1 VKLLPGKFL
10 AGVMATENIVMLACA
25 GVLCTLHVLGG
36 PLSGLFRSPAS
47 KRRGRRDAPADDDET
62 GSMANAE

>member
-1 VKLLPGKFL
+1 
-10 AGVMATENIVMLACA
+10 MATENIVMLACA

-47 KRRGRRDAPADDDET
+47 KRRGGEEAPADDDET
-62 GSMANAE
+62 RSMANAE